1 MLIKELTFIFEN
13 CEEMTIDGRY
23 IGDFW
28 MKDLTTEISRIACN
42 HVGPMDIC
50 RDFFVELHKDANKPY
65 RGFGFDLGYYET
77 TFSRLRNYNDITQVE
92 VTLYDQYSDHPEETE
107 TKKHYFL
114 DWMDDDK
121 SENPAQT
128 NYLAA
133 TGWLYIRVKDGE
145 DAFSAIGEEVEDE
158 GYADAVSDM
167 YEIGDKYHQGDQ
179 ENEGKEK
186 V

>member
-50 RDFFVELHKDANKPY
+50 RDFFIELHKDADKPY
-65 RGFGFDLGYYET
+65 RGFNLGHYET
-77 TFSRLRNYNDITQVE
+77 TFGRLINYNDITQVE
-92 VTLYDQYSDHPEETE
+92 VVLYDQYAYHPEETE
-107 TKKHYFL
+107 IKKHYYL
-114 DWMDDDK
+114 DWIDDDK

-145 DAFSAIGEEVEDE
+145 DVFSAVGEEVEDE
-158 GYADAVSDM
+158 DYANAVSDM
-167 YEIGDKYHQGDQ
+167 YDIGDKYFQGDH

-186 V
+186 T